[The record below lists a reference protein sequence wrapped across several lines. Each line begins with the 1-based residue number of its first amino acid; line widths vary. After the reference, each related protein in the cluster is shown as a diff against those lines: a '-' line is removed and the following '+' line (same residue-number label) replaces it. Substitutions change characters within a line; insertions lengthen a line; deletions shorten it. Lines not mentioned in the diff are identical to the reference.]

1 MKRFAIILAVAA
13 FAISSLKSEA
23 QTVSLSTNILDY
35 ACLGTLNA
43 DVSYSLSRRWS
54 VTAGARYNPFTFREG
69 DPDKQFQLRQQSY
82 SLGARLWPWHTWSG
96 WWFAGKLRYQEY
108 NSGGIRSLET
118 REGDRFGAGLYAGY
132 TYMLTSH
139 LNIEFGLGL
148 WSGMDV
154 YRCYSCPVCGV
165 TLESGKTHFI
175 LPDDIMISLAYVF

>member
-13 FAISSLKSEA
+13 FILPSLKSGA
-23 QTVSLSTNILDY
+23 QTVSLSTNLLDY

-54 VTAGARYNPFTFREG
+54 VTAGARYNPFTFRKG

-82 SLGARLWPWHTWSG
+82 SIGARLWPWHTWSG
-96 WWFAGKLRYQEY
+96 WWFAGKMRYQEY

-148 WSGMDV
+148 WSGLDV